1 MLLKEALLIIQK
13 LSLRRLINILKLLMS
28 YFLSRWSGR
37 PYHWGK
43 PMSLSV
49 EPTTACNLECPQCP
63 SGLRSF
69 SRPVGNLRFEN
80 FVNYTTSSLKDLSF
94 MTFYFQGEPF
104 INGDLLRMIEFASKA
119 GVYTMSSTNAHFLT
133 PQISAKVVLSGLD
146 RLVISIDGVTQEV
159 YQQYR
164 INGELDKV
172 IQGIRNILNV
182 RKELQ
187 KFTPLVVLQF
197 IVFRHNEHQIEHMK
211 KLYQNLGADRLEFKS
226 AQVYN
231 YQMNADFIPEE
242 SLYSRY
248 QPASGGGYIIKNRLL
263 NHCWRMW
270 SAAVITWDGRVVPCC
285 FDKDAQHV
293 LGDVN
298 KEKLSAIWSSATYY
312 QFRSSLLKGRNKID
326 ICKNCTEGLLV

>member
-182 RKELQ
+182 RKEL
-187 KFTPLVVLQF
+187 
-197 IVFRHNEHQIEHMK
+197 K
-211 KLYQNLGADRLEFKS
+211 KLHHLLYCSLSSSDI
-226 AQVYN
+226 
-231 YQMNADFIPEE
+231 MNI
-242 SLYSRY
+242 R
-248 QPASGGGYIIKNRLL
+248 
-263 NHCWRMW
+263 
-270 SAAVITWDGRVVPCC
+270 
-285 FDKDAQHV
+285 
-293 LGDVN
+293 
-298 KEKLSAIWSSATYY
+298 
-312 QFRSSLLKGRNKID
+312 
-326 ICKNCTEGLLV
+326 